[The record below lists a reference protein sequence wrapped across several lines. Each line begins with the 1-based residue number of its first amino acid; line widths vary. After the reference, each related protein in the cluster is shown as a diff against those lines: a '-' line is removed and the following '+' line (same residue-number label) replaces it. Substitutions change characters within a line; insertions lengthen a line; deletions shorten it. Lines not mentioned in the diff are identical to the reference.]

1 MGLHAALAVHPGS
14 GQGAAARIAGTV
26 AARLRDHVDRLDLL
40 AADTPAQSR
49 ALLDRSHADG
59 LDALVVLGGD
69 GAAHQAVQFCA
80 GTGVALGLVPSGTG
94 NDLARALGVPSDV
107 PAAVDAVIAA
117 LRQRRRRRI
126 DLGRVG
132 DTWFGTVLCAG
143 FDAAVNERANRMRWP
158 RGPRRYDLAIL
169 AELAAFRSGRVVV
182 RTDCDELELPA
193 VLAAI
198 GNTGFYGGGVPIC
211 PDADPGDGL
220 FDVTVVGNAGR
231 RELVRMLPG
240 LRTGRHVTH
249 PAVTTLRARE
259 VTLSGN
265 DWPVYA
271 DGEPLGRVPV
281 SVTCVPG
288 ALAVL
293 G

>member
-169 AELAAFRSGRVVV
+169 AELAAFRSSRVVV
-182 RTDCDELELPA
+182 RTDRDELELPA

-231 RELVRMLPG
+231 RELVHMLPG